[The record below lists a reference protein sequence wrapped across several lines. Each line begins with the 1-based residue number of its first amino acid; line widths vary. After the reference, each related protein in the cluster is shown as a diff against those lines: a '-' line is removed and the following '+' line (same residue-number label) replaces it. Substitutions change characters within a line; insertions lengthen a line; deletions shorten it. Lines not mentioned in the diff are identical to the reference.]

1 MFVYREHPSGT
12 FQKQKCIL
20 EIVSIHRSWV
30 CFWYLHS
37 WKRYTLNT
45 ELEDINRCIPC
56 LIEMHRYPI
65 LSQSPLHTNS
75 KLKCPCHWYRN
86 EPIISLA
93 ATNLE
98 NDSTKQNIACDI
110 FLKFGRTLPKHRKP
124 GYRRHTAVSLALS

>member
-20 EIVSIHRSWV
+20 EIFSIHRSWV

-37 WKRYTLNT
+37 WKHYTLNT
-45 ELEDINRCIPC
+45 ELEDINKCIPC

-86 EPIISLA
+86 EPIFSLA

-98 NDSTKQNIACDI
+98 NDSTKQNRACNI